1 MAELSA
7 RITPAQ
13 YRVLMQQPPARQRDT
28 PPPVS
33 RPGPL
38 STGPL
43 PVWQPCRGP
52 HAWERA
58 CGGWRCPACGVFL
71 AQWLGY
77 LVSTTDLPA

>member
-13 YRVLMQQPPARQRDT
+13 YRVLTQQPLPAPQRVT

-33 RPGPL
+33 RPVPL
-38 STGPL
+38 PTTPL
-43 PVWQPCRGP
+43 PVWQPCAGP
-52 HAWERA
+52 HAWARVS
-58 CGGWRCPACGVFL
+58 GGWRCPACGVFL

-77 LVSTTDLPA
+77 LVPTTPLP